1 MTSDSQKTGPIV
13 FLHIFKSAGT
23 SVQAQL
29 KRNLGRPA
37 VAKIIDGPGFEARVG
52 EALGR
57 PGIRALAGHFR
68 LNRMAPAL
76 AATGRPEAQNPVYF
90 TFLRDPVDRLV
101 SAYNYFRKHEAAK
114 WHAKA
119 AAMDMDEFIPY
130 LAETEPHMVVGHQ
143 CRAISEDGSTGFE
156 AARDSAEKN
165 LAFVGCMEVMEATNG
180 IARAALGFGFD
191 AGVRANAAPR
201 RQGLADVSPET
212 RALIEK
218 ITAEDQ
224 KLYDWARARIREAA

>member
-23 SVQAQL
+23 SVQTQMKAH
-29 KRNLGRPA
+29 LGAKA
-37 VAKIIDGPGFEARVG
+37 VARVNDGPRFEARVG
-52 EALGR
+52 EALAR

-68 LNRMAPAL
+68 LNRMAPVLTAAGVEAPRYFAL
-76 AATGRPEAQNPVYF
+76 M
-90 TFLRDPVDRLV
+90 RDPVDRLI
-101 SAYNYFRKHEAAK
+101 SAWNYFRKHEAAK
-114 WHAKA
+114 WHETAKA
-119 AAMDMDEFIPY
+119 MPMDEFIPY

-165 LAFVGCMEVMEATNG
+165 LAFLGCMEVMEATNG